1 METSPR
7 AGSKTPSKQVIHHP
21 PRYRRRGVGVVMAF
35 VGEFLYWMACL
46 LALIWIAA
54 TIYTVYTTPGIEWD
68 TARVLAT
75 IVPAFVLFFI
85 GRVIQYLLT
94 GR

>member
-1 METSPR
+1 
-7 AGSKTPSKQVIHHP
+7 
-21 PRYRRRGVGVVMAF
+21 MAF
-35 VGEFLYWMACL
+35 IGETLYWMACL

-54 TIYTVYTTPGIEWD
+54 TMYTVYATPGIEWD

-85 GRVIQYLLT
+85 GFVIQYLFA